1 MNNFTP
7 EYIALRFEECVSTLR
22 KLPGERSLGY
32 VSYWPEIK
40 YDRRELA
47 RQEVQTIR
55 LRPTPDKITRME
67 ETLSWIT
74 FVNHGERNLIW
85 LRAYRTPWRVISRE
99 TGFPRTSAQ
108 RYWQGALIKIAER
121 LAQEQRPA
129 C

>member
-7 EYIALRFEECVSTLR
+7 EHIALRFEECVSTLR

-47 RQEVQTIR
+47 RQEGQPIR
-55 LRPTPDKITRME
+55 LRPTPDQITRME

-74 FVNHGERNLIW
+74 YVNHGERNLIW